1 MATSS
6 TTPSETQASPSDP
19 LLGAVLRLIT
29 QDGVKVPP
37 IPGVV
42 ARLSEHLS
50 NPNFELRQV
59 AQLVGTD
66 QALSAHILRCASST
80 LLAARTQVSSL
91 QDAVNRV
98 GTNGLFSL
106 AVSFSLG
113 REVTRS
119 SPLQSLRRDIFRNA
133 ATTAEFCRRLAS
145 RLGAEPEGAFL
156 CGLLASFGLTVALGA
171 IEQAMANQ
179 AAPSRSAEAWMQ
191 MARQCEER
199 IAGDVAAQW
208 GMPKLVGDVI
218 AARRAG
224 EASAV
229 IAPFVEVLE
238 VSEKLTE
245 LFYRDAA
252 PPVDEIARVAGCD
265 AGHAADIAAFLPDV
279 ATAVCALGAATDDLK
294 LSQTMNIP
302 IVEAPPTTLKGR
314 VVTVNIPATVERK
327 TGDQHLVCVG
337 LAADGIVAHGT
348 QALPLNQVV
357 KCKLLGT
364 DGDLDLV
371 AFVATV
377 IKEDGDYR
385 FEIKPMGLTGPNAR
399 RWQELR
405 GEGGEIK
412 PSRPRTE
419 SSAPRPTGAAYVS
432 LHADRGSTLR
442 RLGSWL
448 RRKES

>member
-1 MATSS
+1 MAPSS
-6 TTPSETQASPSDP
+6 ATPSDSPSDT
-19 LLGAVLRLIT
+19 VLESVLHLIG

-42 ARLSEHLS
+42 ARLSEHLA
-50 NPNFELRQV
+50 NPSFDLRQV

-66 QALSAHILRCASST
+66 QALSAHILRCASSA
-80 LLAARTQVSSL
+80 LMAARAQVTSL
-91 QDAVNRV
+91 ADAVNRV

-119 SPLQSLRRDIFRNA
+119 SPLQSLRRDVFRNA
-133 ATTAEFCRRLAS
+133 ATTADFCRRLAP
-145 RLGAEPEGAFL
+145 RFRADPDGAFL

-171 IEQAMANQ
+171 IEQALENKSV
-179 AAPSRSAEAWMQ
+179 PSRPAEAWMD
-191 MARQCEER
+191 MARRCEER

-218 AARRAG
+218 AARRDG
-224 EASAV
+224 EVDASV
-229 IAPFVEVLE
+229 APLVEVLT

-252 PPVDEIARVAGCD
+252 PPVEEIARVAGCNLEQ
-265 AGHAADIAAFLPDV
+265 AGDIARFLPDV
-279 ATAVCALGAATDDLK
+279 AAAVCALGAATDDLK
-294 LSQTMNIP
+294 LSQTMHIP
-302 IVEAPPTTLKGR
+302 VVEAPPTTLKGR
-314 VVTVNIPATVERK
+314 MVTVNIPITVERK
-327 TGDQHLVCVG
+327 TGDQQLVGVG
-337 LAADGIVAHGT
+337 LAVDGIVAHGT

-357 KCKLLGT
+357 KCRLLGLEE
-364 DGDLDLV
+364 DLELV
-371 AFVATV
+371 AFVAAV
-377 IKEDGDYR
+377 VKEDGEYR

-405 GEGGEIK
+405 GEGAE
-412 PSRPRTE
+412 SRPAPDRE
-419 SSAPRPTGAAYVS
+419 SAPPRPSGSAYVS
-432 LHADRGSTLR
+432 LHADRGSPLR